1 MDDLKFKAGE
11 KLEALQVAAKTA
23 ADNGKTKAEDIYQHT
38 YETIR
43 KIREAFNEIWHHELI
58 VESRRRVANF
68 TAETVQRIREG
79 APPLSP
85 ALLYNE
91 LVTLFK
97 DRVWRRSMVI
107 FMCGVACGCASGMAV
122 GLRVGARAPQG
133 PHARQLHSHT
143 DQSVIMV
150 DDAVASAAS
159 TGEVLI
165 RVQAF
170 SVCPLDRGVL
180 RGHAGA
186 LRGLLTRGHV
196 TVGRGF
202 AGVVLDVGHGV
213 SELELGDEVWGC
225 VSEWA
230 GGAASEL
237 LTVRST
243 RVSKRPR
250 GLAADSAASLPWC
263 GALALTAIDRLKYGP
278 DNCKAK
284 RIAICGAAS
293 GEGCLLIQLLSAWGA
308 HVTVTAPR
316 HATMSLRDM
325 GSQDYLDLDGS
336 VTPSWLS
343 VEQFALNKGPWDAL
357 LLCGGLACPPKTP
370 GSHAAVLKATAPR
383 NNIVELRPKA
393 LLSDRLA
400 APFTL
405 AFAASFYTYRV
416 MRWLVGLGSH
426 TDWLENQYHLRDGLA
441 TLAQLVDNGQLTPV
455 LDKVFLPQDF
465 ESALAHACSE
475 DAIGTTV
482 IRFP

>member
-1 MDDLKFKAGE
+1 MTVGLRVGARAPQGPHARQLHSHTDQSVIMVDDA
-11 KLEALQVAAKTA
+11 VA
-23 ADNGKTKAEDIYQHT
+23 
-38 YETIR
+38 
-43 KIREAFNEIWHHELI
+43 
-58 VESRRRVANF
+58 S
-68 TAETVQRIREG
+68 
-79 APPLSP
+79 
-85 ALLYNE
+85 
-91 LVTLFK
+91 
-97 DRVWRRSMVI
+97 
-107 FMCGVACGCASGMAV
+107 

-225 VSEWA
+225 VSEWGGGAASELLTVRSRPVNVWRRVSHSCVCGDEVWGCVSEWA

-263 GALALTAIDRLKYGP
+263 GALALTAIDKLKYGP

-325 GSQDYLDLDGS
+325 G
-336 VTPSWLS
+336 
-343 VEQFALNKGPWDAL
+343 NKD
-357 LLCGGLACPPKTP
+357 
-370 GSHAAVLKATAPR
+370 
-383 NNIVELRPKA
+383 
-393 LLSDRLA
+393 
-400 APFTL
+400 
-405 AFAASFYTYRV
+405 
-416 MRWLVGLGSH
+416 
-426 TDWLENQYHLRDGLA
+426 
-441 TLAQLVDNGQLTPV
+441 
-455 LDKVFLPQDF
+455 
-465 ESALAHACSE
+465 
-475 DAIGTTV
+475 
-482 IRFP
+482 